1 MPPVRVLVV
10 DDDGVQRLLL
20 CTWLKK
26 YSGVEVVADA
36 ANGREALAE
45 METAR
50 PDLVVTDV
58 QMPGIDGFG
67 LARQL
72 RLMDNAPKVVIMSG
86 HDAPHYPH
94 LAKVSGAETFIP
106 KDSLHEQLGQYLDIE
121 FGLTPGA

>member
-20 CTWLKK
+20 CTWLKQ

-36 ANGREALAE
+36 SCGREALAE

-67 LARQL
+67 LSRQL
-72 RLMDNAPKVVIMSG
+72 KLMENAPKVVIVSG
-86 HDAPHYPH
+86 NDAPHYPH
-94 LAKVSGAETFIP
+94 LARVSGAETFIP
-106 KDSLHEQLGQYLDIE
+106 KDSLHEQLGRFLMTE